1 MKHSLLVPALAVC
14 AAAALAVSCDSNRAK
29 VSGRIAGPERCM
41 VVLEQITATGAV
53 SVDSTA
59 TNRRGNFRFNIELPP
74 SGTTF
79 YNLRIG
85 EDRIPLF
92 VSPGE
97 KVTISSMYGNPG
109 DYIIR
114 GSRESILVKE
124 LNDMMNAGAGRLDS
138 LSRLISTTDRNAARR
153 TEYIKEY
160 GREYSRLKRE
170 QIKFIVTNSRSLAAL
185 YALYQRLPDDK
196 TLFNGNS
203 DIIYYRLVAD
213 SVSKYYPDSPYVA
226 ALRSQVDM
234 ADANEELA
242 RMVSE
247 SICNPAPYPDI
258 ALPDMYGDV
267 RRLSSIGNKVILL
280 DFWSA
285 AAPEAAMYN
294 AELKEIY
301 SRFAGEGFEIYQVGI
316 DTDKQVWINAVQE
329 QRLPC
334 ISVCDFK
341 GPAGIA
347 PRVYNI
353 DKVPAN
359 YLIDGNGEI
368 VGRDIPTDKLAREVD
383 NLVRRLK

>member
-1 MKHSLLVPALAVC
+1 
-14 AAAALAVSCDSNRAK
+14 
-29 VSGRIAGPERCM
+29 
-41 VVLEQITATGAV
+41 
-53 SVDSTA
+53 
-59 TNRRGNFRFNIELPP
+59 
-74 SGTTF
+74 
-79 YNLRIG
+79 
-85 EDRIPLF
+85 
-92 VSPGE
+92 
-97 KVTISSMYGNPG
+97 
-109 DYIIR
+109 
-114 GSRESILVKE
+114 
-124 LNDMMNAGAGRLDS
+124 MMNAGAGRLDS

-258 ALPDMYGDV
+258 ACRTCTATSAGSHPSGTRSFYSTSGRPQH
-267 RRLSSIGNKVILL
+267 RRRRCTTPN
-280 DFWSA
+280 
-285 AAPEAAMYN
+285 
-294 AELKEIY
+294 
-301 SRFAGEGFEIYQVGI
+301 SRRFTADSPGEGFEIYQVGI

-329 QRLPC
+329 QRLPW

>member
-170 QIKFIVTNSRSLAAL
+170 QIKFIVTNSRSLG
-185 YALYQRLPDDK
+185 RFTPF
-196 TLFNGNS
+196 TS
-203 DIIYYRLVAD
+203 DCPTTR
-213 SVSKYYPDSPYVA
+213 
-226 ALRSQVDM
+226 RSST
-234 ADANEELA
+234 A
-242 RMVSE
+242 
-247 SICNPAPYPDI
+247 
-258 ALPDMYGDV
+258 
-267 RRLSSIGNKVILL
+267 
-280 DFWSA
+280 
-285 AAPEAAMYN
+285 
-294 AELKEIY
+294 
-301 SRFAGEGFEIYQVGI
+301 
-316 DTDKQVWINAVQE
+316 
-329 QRLPC
+329 
-334 ISVCDFK
+334 
-341 GPAGIA
+341 
-347 PRVYNI
+347 
-353 DKVPAN
+353 
-359 YLIDGNGEI
+359 
-368 VGRDIPTDKLAREVD
+368 IPTSSTTGS
-383 NLVRRLK
+383 

>member
-160 GREYSRLKRE
+160 GREYS
-170 QIKFIVTNSRSLAAL
+170 I
-185 YALYQRLPDDK
+185 
-196 TLFNGNS
+196 
-203 DIIYYRLVAD
+203 
-213 SVSKYYPDSPYVA
+213 
-226 ALRSQVDM
+226 
-234 ADANEELA
+234 
-242 RMVSE
+242 
-247 SICNPAPYPDI
+247 
-258 ALPDMYGDV
+258 
-267 RRLSSIGNKVILL
+267 
-280 DFWSA
+280 
-285 AAPEAAMYN
+285 
-294 AELKEIY
+294 
-301 SRFAGEGFEIYQVGI
+301 
-316 DTDKQVWINAVQE
+316 
-329 QRLPC
+329 
-334 ISVCDFK
+334 
-341 GPAGIA
+341 
-347 PRVYNI
+347 
-353 DKVPAN
+353 
-359 YLIDGNGEI
+359 
-368 VGRDIPTDKLAREVD
+368 
-383 NLVRRLK
+383 